1 MIRSSLDSLISAGT
15 VLKKVVAFT
24 PSQGG
29 EGKMTEDSKEDL
41 LLLLRTMYKGSRKA
55 FNFALINGKV
65 SFDRIAEFKI

>member
-1 MIRSSLDSLISAGT
+1 M
-15 VLKKVVAFT
+15 AFT

-41 LLLLRTMYKGSRKA
+41 LLLLRTMYEGSRKA
-55 FNFALINGKV
+55 FNFALINAKV